1 METMRDLHVKTRVAP
16 PRNKNRVKRERKPI
30 NWRPFV
36 TWASR
41 AVCGIL
47 GVAVVGGAGYEAYRL
62 ISRTTF
68 LKLETVEVSPLH
80 RLTRDEIITEA
91 GVRAGDPMLGLQLR
105 RIGEQLAKNPWVKQV
120 QVRRYFPHTLAIEVV
135 ERQPVAIVNLGL
147 LYYLDAEGNV
157 FKPLTQGDSLNYPVI
172 TGVSEDD
179 LTRDPAGTKQTLAT
193 AVALM
198 DLLKKSRTFN
208 LADVSEIHT
217 DKGFGFTLFTAA
229 GGVPVRL
236 GNDGFAEKLAR
247 FARIYGDLRGA
258 LAAVEYIDLD
268 YHDKIIVKKG

>member
-1 METMRDLHVKTRVAP
+1 MRDLHVKTRVAP